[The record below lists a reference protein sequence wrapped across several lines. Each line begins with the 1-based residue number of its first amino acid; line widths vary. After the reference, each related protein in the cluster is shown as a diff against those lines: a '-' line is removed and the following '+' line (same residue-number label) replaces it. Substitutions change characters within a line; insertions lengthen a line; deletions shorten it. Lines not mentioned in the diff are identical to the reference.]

1 MSKQKVMGSELNP
14 DRVLGGLTLLKVPF
28 MNDKEATEIL
38 DYSIKL
44 IKEQDE
50 TIKKLRTQLDEA
62 MLWR

>member
-1 MSKQKVMGSELNP
+1 MGSELNP
-14 DRVLGGLTLLKVPF
+14 DRCLGGLALLKVAF

-38 DYSIKL
+38 DYSINL

-50 TIKKLRTQLDEA
+50 TIKRLRTQLDEA